1 MSALIGVDTLI
12 MTVVILLLAASWR
25 LYQKRK
31 YYRNVTTKLPTIF
44 GIPFIG
50 IVHMML
56 NVNKVYQKIGKGF
69 DNLKASTC
77 CIWVA
82 TTPYVLTVDPEVI
95 KHITS
100 SPEFLNK
107 SKDLY
112 THFQNGVFSGLLVSP
127 AKKWKADRKIIN
139 PFFAHNNL
147 LSLIP
152 TFNDKANNVKNKL
165 ARLAGQGEQ
174 KIFAILKECGL
185 QLSLLTIMDMK
196 LEESSETY
204 TEIVEAFNVFID
216 HMEKDLLYSWL
227 GLGFLSRTPQYNR
240 ILKYI
245 QDLMR
250 SLTKKHLAQQIE
262 SEAMNNFVENKQAM
276 IDITIKA
283 LRQGIFN
290 ENQVDI
296 EGFTMLAASYETSVG
311 ATYTCLLMLAMHPEI
326 QERVFQEIRS
336 VFPDGITSVEYD
348 DLKKLPYLDMFIS
361 EALRIA
367 PPGPYIGRQTVD
379 DTELYPGVMLPK
391 DAQVLI
397 PIYELHRRKELWGPE
412 ASRFNPD
419 NFLPEN
425 IAKRHPYSYM
435 PFSKGS
441 RNCIGFRYAEISI
454 RIILI
459 HAVRNL
465 KFSTTFKYEDIVYVP
480 RVTLGYKIQP
490 PVSIEARAN

>member
-25 LYQKRK
+25 LNQKRK

-56 NVNKVYQKIGKGF
+56 NVNKVYQKIGKVF

-127 AKKWKADRKIIN
+127 
-139 PFFAHNNL
+139 
-147 LSLIP
+147 
-152 TFNDKANNVKNKL
+152 V
-165 ARLAGQGEQ
+165 
-174 KIFAILKECGL
+174 
-185 QLSLLTIMDMK
+185 TIMDMK

-216 HMEKDLLYSWL
+216 HMEKDLLCSWL

-245 QDLMR
+245 RDLMR

-348 DLKKLPYLDMFIS
+348 DMKKLPYLDMFIS

-379 DTELYPGVMLPK
+379 DTELYRGVILPK

-412 ASRFNPD
+412 ASHFNPD